1 MLRAAAASIA
11 CKCCSRLMVALPLHS
26 HLTRYRCTTLP
37 PCCSA
42 PSMLDS
48 LAAHLTTQLFFLGDA
63 AEQLASAAGGS
74 DTVQAVAD
82 AVQAVGDA
90 PVQVRLRWQD
100 GWLAPGLVTAL
111 LDLPCGLP

>member
-1 MLRAAAASIA
+1 
-11 CKCCSRLMVALPLHS
+11 
-26 HLTRYRCTTLP
+26 
-37 PCCSA
+37 
-42 PSMLDS
+42 MLDS